1 MPRKSTA
8 IGLVQPRMA
17 ENGRGEM
24 HVAFQCFKI
33 FWRRSRLCASG
44 KFTGRK
50 FKFFKSKWSFYF
62 GEKPLRPCREGARGC
77 HGHHIAATIRI
88 APGME
93 IYPDCHC
100 AARLNGASIFRVGS
114 TRKIG
119 ANGIFTGMRHPR
131 AENKV
136 NAIASAYQ
144 HYIRTGNLSIHA
156 TMHVG

>member
-1 MPRKSTA
+1 MTA
-8 IGLVQPRMA
+8 RSGVSAAQNA
-17 ENGRGEM
+17 DGEKCM
-24 HVAFQCFKI
+24 LLSSPLIKNV
-33 FWRRSRLCASG
+33 WWRSRLCASG

-93 IYPDCHC
+93 IYPDFHC

-114 TRKIG
+114 ARKIG
-119 ANGIFTGMRHPR
+119 ANGIVTGMRHPR
-131 AENKV
+131 AKHNV

-144 HYIRTGNLSIHA
+144 HYIRTGNLSMHA
-156 TMHVG
+156 TMHFD